1 MKINIDYPLLF
12 KKAEKLRKK
21 YSKNSPFPNIVIDNF
36 FNKLTYKNI
45 LKAFPNPR
53 SAIWKMPSNSHT
65 VKKKVT
71 KRVKLDLKEYLFS
84 ENQKKILREL
94 NSSLFLN
101 FLEKLSGIEGLI
113 PDPYFAEASFACALN
128 GGKLDIHA
136 DFSHHDKLKLER
148 RLNVLIYLNDN
159 WKKEYKG
166 SLNLYDKKLNLK
178 KKIFPIGNRLLVFTT
193 SNTSF
198 HGYPETIKAK
208 NNIYR
213 KSINMY
219 YYTIP
224 RKIRVKKRVL
234 FPSDPNF
241 KHVPT
246 KD

>member
-36 FNKLTYKNI
+36 FNKFTYKNI

-71 KRVKLDLKEYLFS
+71 KRGKLDLKEYLFS

-113 PDPYFAEASFACALN
+113 PDPYFAEASFACAL
-128 GGKLDIHA
+128 A
-136 DFSHHDKLKLER
+136 CFSS
-148 RLNVLIYLNDN
+148 RLA
-159 WKKEYKG
+159 
-166 SLNLYDKKLNLK
+166 
-178 KKIFPIGNRLLVFTT
+178 RLLASAALATAI
-193 SNTSF
+193 NTSCLRLLIVF
-198 HGYPETIKAK
+198 VTLLE
-208 NNIYR
+208 
-213 KSINMY
+213 
-219 YYTIP
+219 
-224 RKIRVKKRVL
+224 
-234 FPSDPNF
+234 
-241 KHVPT
+241 
-246 KD
+246 